1 MSANVE
7 HGPSSTTEI
16 NPKIASDIHYWSKHF
31 GVTGEALHEAIRVHG
46 THVEKIHAALAAHP
60 KDSGQHDKKG
70 R

>member
-1 MSANVE
+1 MSENVE
-7 HGPSSTTEI
+7 HGPSSPDEV

-46 THVEKIHAALAAHP
+46 VHVTKIRAALAAHP
-60 KDSGQHDKKG
+60 HDAGQHEKRG